1 MDQDQARTGTPLDCI
16 PDSELQL
23 SASYQGKYQGRTA
36 RGSTPVVK
44 GAFLP
49 FVLSPEV
56 PLTLSP
62 STQPLVKLLT
72 SVDLRSI
79 ARSTQTGTDRAFGSI
94 SSCAHGTNTQRH
106 ALLSRIDPREEDL

>member
-44 GAFLP
+44 ALGETTHIRGSAIYSQVHANGHGSRIRQYFFLRTWNQHTTP
-49 FVLSPEV
+49 C
-56 PLTLSP
+56 
-62 STQPLVKLLT
+62 T
-72 SVDLRSI
+72 SVKNRPS
-79 ARSTQTGTDRAFGSI
+79 
-94 SSCAHGTNTQRH
+94 
-106 ALLSRIDPREEDL
+106 